1 MAISIS
7 QLDLEALKNYLK
19 IVHGFRTVDDMSGDT
34 EYVAQIAAELIA
46 IAARDEQ
53 GDLIL
58 DRNTVQNALQLVKI
72 NEDGT
77 KEYINGDY
85 VLTEDEG
92 RILKEHAVAAANHT
106 ADDMRA
112 LRNEMYQLKR
122 DMIKIGAMA
131 YDPVYNG
138 FIDPFINMLNVHVED
153 LLLIEDIGGIDTL
166 IVAGDTETY
175 MPGQYAAIADSKNGI
190 VVDRVSEASNSMLV
204 VESGVFNF
212 MPEKIL
218 KSFGIIDEGRFVF
231 ANDKAQVGD
240 SEKEVNMIYKDG
252 PERIKVAEINETAGI
267 AGFATTMLVPAEL
280 DQNYLNGITLSLRLQ
295 GAPGSLNIML
305 YEYND
310 AMQYGDAIAVSNY
323 LNAGL
328 VTNEWRTYE
337 FSFDKQILL
346 EKGKEYLILIRANNT
361 NSVNYWSIGG
371 FTEVCNYN
379 IHQDTY
385 LYTINGQF
393 AKEGP
398 DLITNKIA
406 DAFIGLKT
414 TSKLRTEYVY
424 SNGLYTGAFVL
435 ENDMASRCRISIN
448 PRKNENI
455 DNYKIVVKGRNGE
468 LDDYIFGKQVQ
479 RLTYNH
485 TKWVHG
491 LESGLEYCY
500 DFIFDKEIN
509 DIEFQVIYQAPGKI
523 TEENYEALYSIVV
536 ATDNAYIKEV

>member
-1 MAISIS
+1 MSISIG

-19 IVHGFRTVDDMSGDT
+19 IVHGFRTVDDLSGDT
-34 EYVAQIAAELIA
+34 EAVAQIAAELIA
-46 IAARDEQ
+46 IAALDDN
-53 GDLIL
+53 GDLLI
-58 DRNTVQNALQLVKI
+58 DRNTVKNALQLVKI

-122 DMIKIGAMA
+122 DMIKVGAMA

-138 FIDPFINMLNVHVED
+138 FIDPFINLLNVQLED
-153 LLLIEDIGGIDTL
+153 LLVVEDVSGIDTL
-166 IVAGDTETY
+166 TIAGDTETY
-175 MPGQYAAIADSKNGI
+175 MPGQYAAISDSKNGLLI
-190 VVDRVSEASNSMLV
+190 DRIADNPNSMLIL
-204 VESGVFNF
+204 ESGIMNF
-212 MPEKIL
+212 VPEKVT
-218 KSFGIIDEGRFVF
+218 KTFGILDNGRFVF

-267 AGFATTMLVPAEL
+267 AGFATTMIVPAEL
-280 DQNYLNGITLSLRLQ
+280 DNNFLNGMSLSLRIQ

-328 VTNEWRTYE
+328 VTNEWRTYD

-346 EKGKEYLILIRANNT
+346 EKGKEYLVLIRANST
-361 NSVNYWSIGG
+361 DSVNYWSIGG
-371 FTEVCNYN
+371 FTGVCNYN

-385 LYTINGQF
+385 LYTVHGGF
-393 AKEGP
+393 SKEGP

-414 TSKLRTEYVY
+414 TSQLRT
-424 SNGLYTGAFVL
+424 
-435 ENDMASRCRISIN
+435 
-448 PRKNENI
+448 
-455 DNYKIVVKGRNGE
+455 
-468 LDDYIFGKQVQ
+468 
-479 RLTYNH
+479 
-485 TKWVHG
+485 
-491 LESGLEYCY
+491 
-500 DFIFDKEIN
+500 
-509 DIEFQVIYQAPGKI
+509 
-523 TEENYEALYSIVV
+523 
-536 ATDNAYIKEV
+536 